1 MDHAGR
7 YCLGWKGALGLPARL
22 PGGKTTTVEIHTFRK
37 MRQNKEKWGDTLLMS
52 LHMIF

>member
-22 PGGKTTTVEIHTFRK
+22 PGGKTTTVETHTLRK
-37 MRQNKEKWGDTLLMS
+37 MRQNNEKWGDTLLMS
-52 LHMIF
+52 PHMIF